1 MSFLKSFLLIPIIL
15 LVKCDDDVAI
25 LIVGGEASEKSVGN
39 YGEQSVEALRSD
51 GTPLCKMPDLP
62 DNRADHTMDGDIL
75 CGGYYTRTSCL
86 HYGSEGW
93 TKYGW
98 NLQQKRS
105 QHLTWRRPDDSLQ
118 IMGGSLSPKTSEI
131 VTSGGSRIGFDLK
144 YKTT

>member
-1 MSFLKSFLLIPIIL
+1 MSFLTSFLLIPIIL

-25 LIVGGEASEKSVGN
+25 LIVGGEASEKYVGN
-39 YGEQSVEALRSD
+39 YGEKSVEALRSD

-105 QHLTWRRPDDSLQ
+105 EHLTWRRPDDSLQ
-118 IMGGSLSPKTSEI
+118 IMGGIHSPETSEI

-144 YKTT
+144 YKTM

>member
-1 MSFLKSFLLIPIIL
+1 MGRKCPTPPTRNAFESHQ
-15 LVKCDDDVAI
+15 LVGLNFNQIYFAAI
-25 LIVGGEASEKSVGN
+25 LIVGGVNSEK
-39 YGEQSVEALRSD
+39 SVEALRSD

-62 DNRADHTMDGDIL
+62 DNRAQHTLDGDIL

-105 QHLTWRRPDDSLQ
+105 EHLSWRKPDDSLQ
-118 IMGGSLSPKTSEI
+118 IMGGIHSPKTSEI

-144 YKTT
+144 YKTM